1 MPNQEKWIAKNGDSL
16 NAVAIGVGAAFNFYA
31 GEVAMAP
38 SWMQDRGL
46 EWLYRLCM
54 EPRRLWK
61 RYLYTKSY
69 FVFLFIKKL
78 LFE

>member
-31 GEVAMAP
+31 GQVAMAP

-46 EWLYRLCM
+46 SGCIDYAWNLAGFGTVTSIQTRI
-54 EPRRLWK
+54 
-61 RYLYTKSY
+61 S
-69 FVFLFIKKL
+69 FFFL
-78 LFE
+78 